1 MCTLLYVV
9 VYGDVLLKFN
19 LLENECNSLN
29 YLHKFFLVKKLLRV
43 SFCFFPPS
51 YVDMV
56 VSGLPIRNGDQHAGE
71 IAAMSLH
78 LLSAIMDFR
87 IRHMPEERLQL
98 RIGIHSGPVVAGVV
112 GLKMPRYCLFGD
124 TVNTASRMESGGF
137 GEGKKREI
145 GGGGG
150 AAS

>member
-1 MCTLLYVV
+1 MERFQRFFCLSIEFNNSFFSTTL
-9 VYGDVLLKFN
+9 
-19 LLENECNSLN
+19 
-29 YLHKFFLVKKLLRV
+29 
-43 SFCFFPPS
+43 
-51 YVDMV
+51 DMV

-71 IAAMSLH
+71 IASMSLH

-137 GEGKKREI
+137 GEFFDKL
-145 GGGGG
+145 
-150 AAS
+150 SLP